1 MTGSSSL
8 RKVSVTNG
16 SGWYLKKGR
25 STLIEISLQS
35 YKFQFVELI
44 FSKYSTKST
53 GIQPH
58 FGAFTKVASRAFV
71 PTNAQNRLPAWPP
84 KICFCLLGQCPKP
97 FEQPRGRGWLR
108 VRFTNAVL
116 PCKVKTGRS
125 RAHQRFEKR
134 QLPICPAKKKRSGHS
149 PAMKLCASAGPLWL
163 DARLPQ
169 AVPPPTC
176 RWW

>member
-1 MTGSSSL
+1 M
-8 RKVSVTNG
+8 
-16 SGWYLKKGR
+16 LKH
-25 STLIEISLQS
+25 
-35 YKFQFVELI
+35 
-44 FSKYSTKST
+44 STKSANIQALLGGLYLT
-53 GIQPH
+53 CKQGICSH
-58 FGAFTKVASRAFV
+58 KCK
-71 PTNAQNRLPAWPP
+71 NRLPAWPP

-134 QLPICPAKKKRSGHS
+134 QLPICPAKQKRSGHS
-149 PAMKLCASAGPLWL
+149 PAMKLRASAGPLWS

-169 AVPPPTC
+169 AVPPPAC
-176 RWW
+176 GWR